1 MTCPDCGQTWPESIG
16 PGHRIGCTCGRTFEI
31 LADGRAE
38 RRRHPLS
45 PFVPED
51 LDGAIALVG
60 ALTSARAKA
69 LFVLTEGPARRSSY
83 ATSYSGL
90 VYWQSA
96 DWLVEHG
103 LATIANYGRE
113 VTITDLGRWVLRR
126 RLDGVSLPSALA
138 SPPGPG

>member
-1 MTCPDCGQTWPESIG
+1 MTG
-16 PGHRIGCTCGRTFEI
+16 
-31 LADGRAE
+31 
-38 RRRHPLS
+38 

-51 LDGAIALVG
+51 LDGAIALAG

-83 ATSYSGL
+83 ATSYAGT

-96 DWLVEHG
+96 DWLAANG
-103 LATIANYGRE
+103 LATIAAYGRQ
-113 VTITDLGRWVLRR
+113 VTITELGRWVLRR
-126 RLDGVSLPSALA
+126 RLDGVSLPSGLA